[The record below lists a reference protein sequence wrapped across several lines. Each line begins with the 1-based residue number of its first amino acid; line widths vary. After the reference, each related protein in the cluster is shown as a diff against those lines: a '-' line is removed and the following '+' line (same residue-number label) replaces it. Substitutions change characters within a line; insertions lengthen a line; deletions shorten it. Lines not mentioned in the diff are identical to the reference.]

1 MNGLYQALRTR
12 LANKHLPDIGP
23 PPVTF
28 ELSRPAVDYWTDRVR
43 QHTHDSYAGIGMAK
57 FPEDLRAYEHILW
70 AQAPN
75 VIIEIGTSFGAS
87 ALWFRDRLRTLEG
100 YGRLSDPRVISIDL
114 EIEAARDNLAGVD
127 PEYEATIELIQADV
141 RDPGLPDVVAQR
153 LPSSTRCLVI
163 EDSAHT
169 YDTTIAALR
178 GFARFVPEGGFL
190 VVEDGYVDIEE
201 RRTDPS
207 IPRGVLPAL
216 NEWLDSP
223 EGRCFAVHRGMELY
237 GMSSHPSGF
246 LVRTASR

>member
-1 MNGLYQALRTR
+1 
-12 LANKHLPDIGP
+12 
-23 PPVTF
+23 
-28 ELSRPAVDYWTDRVR
+28 
-43 QHTHDSYAGIGMAK
+43 
-57 FPEDLRAYEHILW
+57 
-70 AQAPN
+70 
-75 VIIEIGTSFGAS
+75 
-87 ALWFRDRLRTLEG
+87 
-100 YGRLSDPRVISIDL
+100 
-114 EIEAARDNLAGVD
+114 
-127 PEYEATIELIQADV
+127 V